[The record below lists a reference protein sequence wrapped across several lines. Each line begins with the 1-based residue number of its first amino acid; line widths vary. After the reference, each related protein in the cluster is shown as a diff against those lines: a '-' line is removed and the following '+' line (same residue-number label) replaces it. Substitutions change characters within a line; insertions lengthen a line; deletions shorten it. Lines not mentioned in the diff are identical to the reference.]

1 MTREELE
8 KQILEIVKSKIMKR
22 WILSDFEL
30 ELIIKEIAS
39 LIEQNNPVGE
49 YFEKVYVRSEDD
61 LPEIHD
67 LYLVETKENGL
78 MFYYWHRKYSSVDW
92 MTDVDW
98 YLRPVKQINDSDDD
112 QNLAGDYDIHI
123 PFKAKDGK
131 RYKLIPVEQKS
142 DCYPKKFVIWI
153 GFNRLSRLMYR
164 EIDDKWLL
172 LTDIDQDIWIEL
184 TTDELF
190 EYWKINIKNE

>member
-98 YLRPVKQINDSDDD
+98 YLRPVK
-112 QNLAGDYDIHI
+112 
-123 PFKAKDGK
+123 
-131 RYKLIPVEQKS
+131 
-142 DCYPKKFVIWI
+142 
-153 GFNRLSRLMYR
+153 
-164 EIDDKWLL
+164 
-172 LTDIDQDIWIEL
+172 
-184 TTDELF
+184 
-190 EYWKINIKNE
+190 